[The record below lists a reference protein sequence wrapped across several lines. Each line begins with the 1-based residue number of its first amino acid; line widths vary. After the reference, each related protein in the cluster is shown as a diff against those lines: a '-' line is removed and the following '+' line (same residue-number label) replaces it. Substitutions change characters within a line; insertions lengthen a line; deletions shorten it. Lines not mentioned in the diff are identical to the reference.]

1 MAEINWALREDPATI
16 CLLEDAGNKIHD
28 CCQITTF
35 GRNLIHPEHI
45 GEYLYFFPYADFP
58 GKYYGEKTIVRE
70 KVQEKNIQ
78 PDYSYAVMIDSQ
90 VEFQV
95 NRSALR
101 MLSQKYMPVWHSS
114 SYARFLSGK
123 TSAVLQFVRIY
134 KTDGQPPDSISSE
147 KGRLGSYQVFKLYDA
162 EKTDANIPVNVTEPL
177 ILDNRFNYLKDEIIH
192 DLKVDGSFIAEYDS
206 TESGKKALRDRI
218 SVEQALSGRYKG
230 LHQLWTDKREQWNE
244 GNFDEFPEDFD
255 MAQLDYD
262 AIYDEVVRVCPS
274 MKSMIEY
281 VRNIKAAR
289 KGEYDYLLKDVHE
302 NNEKAQESAERIF
315 DMSLR
320 NAVKAALQAYKQDG
334 LDLEDAFQEACI
346 GIWTAI
352 WKHHDDVQVLFP
364 TYCSRWIM
372 QDMQR
377 YLPYFQPNCKMPA
390 HYVEYTRGIVKELKA
405 TVKNIDFNSLQPE
418 QLKEMLL
425 KYTSCDEENAERLS
439 CLLIPPLNFEDVVS
453 HGNDEVFSDHGQQLK
468 IMEEEDFMNYRLPK
482 LLSAL
487 SERQEEI
494 LRMRWGLNDGHEYT
508 LEEVGRKFGITRE
521 RVRQIEAKA
530 IRRLRYRIPA
540 EVYDVY
546 GLEKST
552 EPKQKRGRPR
562 KRGIEN
568 AEEKA

>member
-1 MAEINWALREDPATI
+1 VAEINWALREDPATI

-134 KTDGQPPDSISSE
+134 KTDGQPPDSISFE

-162 EKTDANIPVNVTEPL
+162 EENDANIPVNVTEPL
-177 ILDNRFNYLKDEIIH
+177 ISDNRFNYLKDEIIH

-230 LHQLWTDKREQWNE
+230 LHQSWTDKREQWNE

-262 AIYDEVVRVCPS
+262 AIYDEVIRVCPS

-372 QDMQR
+372 QNMQR

-405 TVKNIDFNSLQPE
+405 AVKNIDFNSLQPE

-425 KYTSCDEENAERLS
+425 KYTSCDEEDAKRLS
-439 CLLIPPLNFEDVVS
+439 FLLIPPLSFDDVLS
-453 HGNDEVFSDHGQQLK
+453 HCDEEELSDHCALLK
-468 IMEEEDFMNYRLPK
+468 KIDEEYFFNDRLPK
-482 LLSAL
+482 WFSKL
-487 SERQEEI
+487 RPREEDI
-494 LRMRWGLNDGHEYT
+494 LRLRCGLNDGHEYT
-508 LEEVGRKFGITRE
+508 LEEIGRKYDLTRE
-521 RVRQIEAKA
+521 RIRQIEDKA
-530 IRRLRYRIPA
+530 LRHLRNLIPA
-540 EVYDVY
+540 DVY
-546 GLEKST
+546 ADYGLKKPIQDEKR
-552 EPKQKRGRPR
+552 RGKPR
-562 KRGIEN
+562 KREEN
-568 AEEKA
+568 AES